1 MISRKQSPTALNKR
15 GTKVYLDGFTF
26 DSQKEA
32 DFYERFI
39 KFCGYDYD
47 VHPRYHL
54 TALTS
59 IGPVKVPSISYT
71 PDFVVYD
78 EAGHIKHVYD
88 VKNSFGV
95 YGIDGSVKLRF
106 KLFALNEGL
115 PVEAVVVRK
124 HDFKVKLQGTTK
136 SKKEPVVTRSI
147 DYDWTELI

>member
-1 MISRKQSPTALNKR
+1 MIRASGSPTAMNKR
-15 GTKVYLDGFTF
+15 GTKVHLDGYVF

-32 DFYERFI
+32 DFYSRFI
-39 KFCGYDYD
+39 KPCGYDYD

-54 TALTS
+54 TDLTS
-59 IGPVKVPSISYT
+59 LGPVKVASIAYT

-78 EAGHIKHVYD
+78 KDGSIKHVYD

-106 KLFALNEGL
+106 KLFALHEGL

-136 SKKEPVVTRSI
+136 SKKDPLVTSNVN
-147 DYDWTELI
+147 YSWTELI

>member
-1 MISRKQSPTALNKR
+1 MIRRKQSPTALNKR

-32 DFYERFI
+32 GFYERFI
-39 KFCGYDYD
+39 KPCGYDYD

-54 TALTS
+54 TKLTS
-59 IGPVKVPSISYT
+59 IGPVKVPAIAYT

-78 EAGHIKHVYD
+78 EAGRIKHVYD

-136 SKKEPVVTRSI
+136 SKKEPLVTQSV
-147 DYDWTELI
+147 DYEWTELI